1 MTVTGGGAD
10 FLQLSPAAA
19 PVRGLT
25 GWLADAIR
33 AAIID
38 GRLPAGA
45 PLPATRLLA
54 GDLGVSRGV
63 VVEAY
68 QRLADEGL
76 ASGRPG
82 AGTRVL
88 GLSRPAERPPRPG
101 ESRPRPAERDD
112 PALLPQRW
120 RARAEIDLSP
130 GVPDLSG
137 FPRAA
142 WMHAERLVLEQAS
155 VADLGYGDPRG
166 SEGLRTELAG
176 WLARTRG
183 LRADPGDIIIVTGV
197 AQALALLARVLRSR
211 GLLAGAGDEIAVED
225 PGSRGSRDELAYW
238 GLRPVPVPVDEHGL
252 QVDVLARGQ
261 ARAVLLTPAH
271 QFPTGVVLAPRRRR
285 DLLDWAAAADALIV
299 EDDYDA
305 EYRYDRA
312 PVPALQAS
320 APGLVAYAGSTSKT
334 LAPGMRLGWL
344 IPPSRLQADLVE
356 AKHASD
362 LGSPALPQLVLARLI
377 ASGEL
382 EQHIRVV
389 RKRQRTR
396 RDALL
401 RALRSYLP
409 EGRVQGIAAGL
420 HLLVTFPGLAG
431 PDTDLA
437 EAILRAGVLV
447 HPLSWHRQRPG
458 VPGIVLGYAVH
469 TPDQLHEAARRIAQV
484 VALARGLSGR
494 GRPVPLG
501 RRRDALGVGAAVPS
515 GHGPQ
520 LADARRPGHDDQE
533 HAADGREQQGHAER
547 EMTVRAHVG
556 DVDRLTV
563 LQDEDQQEQQD
574 DGEETHR
581 HPEPADP
588 GAPDLVLRQRR
599 SGVRGGGLFRWGR
612 RLAARCQFP
621 GGCCRL
627 RRFGAR
633 RGARP
638 GGGRRRR
645 SVLRFRCHLAPPR

>member
-1 MTVTGGGAD
+1 MTVTAGGAD

-38 GRLPAGA
+38 GRLQAGA

-63 VVEAY
+63 IVEAY

-76 ASGRPG
+76 VSARPG

-88 GLSRPAERPPRPG
+88 GVSRPAPG
-101 ESRPRPAERDD
+101 RRPAEVRPAEVRPGLAGQPG
-112 PALLPQRW
+112 PALLPHRW

-137 FPRAA
+137 FPRTA
-142 WMHAERLVLEQAS
+142 WLRAEKLVLEQAS
-155 VADLGYGDPRG
+155 LADLGYGDPRG
-166 SEGLRTELAG
+166 SQQLRTELAG

-183 LRADPGDIIIVTGV
+183 LRADPDDIIIVTGV
-197 AQALALLARVLRSR
+197 AQALALLARVLRD
-211 GLLAGAGDEIAVED
+211 LGDIAVED
-225 PGSRGSRDELAYW
+225 PGSRGARDELAYW

-252 QVDVLARGQ
+252 RVEALGGL
-261 ARAVLLTPAH
+261 RAVLLTPAH

-285 DLLDWAAAADALIV
+285 DLLDWAAGANALII

-344 IPPSRLQADLVE
+344 IPPGRLHADLVE

-377 ASGEL
+377 ASGDL
-382 EQHIRVV
+382 EQHIRLV
-389 RKRQRTR
+389 RKRQRSR

-401 RALRSYLP
+401 RALREYLP
-409 EGRVQGIAAGL
+409 AALVQGIAAGL
-420 HLLVTFPGLAG
+420 HLLIMFPGRAG
-431 PDTDLA
+431 PDAELA
-437 EAILRAGVLV
+437 EAVLRAGVLV
-447 HPLSWHRQRPG
+447 QPLSWHRHRPG
-458 VPGIVLGYAVH
+458 VPGIVLGYAAH
-469 TPDQLHEAARRIAQV
+469 TPDQLREAARRIAQV
-484 VALARGLSGR
+484 LSG
-494 GRPVPLG
+494 
-501 RRRDALGVGAAVPS
+501 
-515 GHGPQ
+515 
-520 LADARRPGHDDQE
+520 
-533 HAADGREQQGHAER
+533 
-547 EMTVRAHVG
+547 
-556 DVDRLTV
+556 
-563 LQDEDQQEQQD
+563 
-574 DGEETHR
+574 
-581 HPEPADP
+581 
-588 GAPDLVLRQRR
+588 
-599 SGVRGGGLFRWGR
+599 
-612 RLAARCQFP
+612 
-621 GGCCRL
+621 
-627 RRFGAR
+627 
-633 RGARP
+633 
-638 GGGRRRR
+638 
-645 SVLRFRCHLAPPR
+645 

>member
-1 MTVTGGGAD
+1 MTITGGGAD

-25 GWLADAIR
+25 GWLAEAIR

-76 ASGRPG
+76 VSARSR

-88 GLSRPAERPPRPG
+88 GVCRPAEPRSRPAEPWPAEPW
-101 ESRPRPAERDD
+101 PAERAD

-120 RARAEIDLSP
+120 RAQAEIDLSP

-142 WMHAERLVLEQAS
+142 WMRAERLVLEQAS

-166 SEGLRTELAG
+166 SQWLRTELTG

-183 LRADPGDIIIVTGV
+183 LRLDPGDIIIVTGV
-197 AQALALLARVLRSR
+197 AQALALLARVLRAR
-211 GLLAGAGDEIAVED
+211 ALLAGAGDEIAVED

-252 QVDVLARGQ
+252 QVDELARGE

-285 DLLDWAAAADALIV
+285 DLLDWAAAADALII

-344 IPPSRLQADLVE
+344 IPPSRLHADLVE

-389 RKRQRTR
+389 RKRQRSR

-401 RALRSYLP
+401 RALREHLP
-409 EGRVQGIAAGL
+409 AARVQGIAAGL
-420 HLLVTFPGLAG
+420 HLLITFPGLAG

-458 VPGIVLGYAVH
+458 VPGIVLGYAAH
-469 TPDQLHEAARRIAQV
+469 TPDQLHEAMRRIAQV
-484 VALARGLSGR
+484 VASAG
-494 GRPVPLG
+494 
-501 RRRDALGVGAAVPS
+501 
-515 GHGPQ
+515 GP
-520 LADARRPGHDDQE
+520 
-533 HAADGREQQGHAER
+533 
-547 EMTVRAHVG
+547 
-556 DVDRLTV
+556 
-563 LQDEDQQEQQD
+563 
-574 DGEETHR
+574 
-581 HPEPADP
+581 
-588 GAPDLVLRQRR
+588 
-599 SGVRGGGLFRWGR
+599 
-612 RLAARCQFP
+612 
-621 GGCCRL
+621 
-627 RRFGAR
+627 
-633 RGARP
+633 
-638 GGGRRRR
+638 
-645 SVLRFRCHLAPPR
+645 

>member
-1 MTVTGGGAD
+1 MTVTADGAD
-10 FLQLSPAAA
+10 FLQLNPTAA

-38 GRLPAGA
+38 GRLQAGA

-63 VVEAY
+63 IVEAY

-76 ASGRPG
+76 VSARPG

-88 GLSRPAERPPRPG
+88 GISRRPAPAERPG
-101 ESRPRPAERDD
+101 L
-112 PALLPQRW
+112 ALLPQRW

-137 FPRAA
+137 FPRVA
-142 WMHAERLVLEQAS
+142 WLRAEKLVLEQAS

-166 SEGLRTELAG
+166 SQWLRTELAG

-183 LRADPGDIIIVTGV
+183 LRADPDDIIVVTGV
-197 AQALALLARVLRSR
+197 AQALALLAQVLRARAVS
-211 GLLAGAGDEIAVED
+211 EIAVED

-238 GLRPVPVPVDEHGL
+238 GLRSVPVPVDEHGL
-252 QVDVLARGQ
+252 QVDDLARSGL
-261 ARAVLLTPAH
+261 RAVLLTPAH

-285 DLLDWAAAADALIV
+285 DLMDWAAGADALII

-344 IPPSRLQADLVE
+344 IPPSRLHANLVE

-382 EQHIRVV
+382 EQHIRLV
-389 RKRQRTR
+389 RKRQRSR

-401 RALRSYLP
+401 RALHEHLP
-409 EGRVQGIAAGL
+409 AARVQGIAAGL
-420 HLLVTFPGLAG
+420 HLLITFPGRTG

-447 HPLSWHRQRPG
+447 HPLSWHRHRPG
-458 VPGIVLGYAVH
+458 VPGIVLGYAAH
-469 TPDQLHEAARRIAQV
+469 TPDQLREAVRRIT
-484 VALARGLSGR
+484 R
-494 GRPVPLG
+494 
-501 RRRDALGVGAAVPS
+501 
-515 GHGPQ
+515 
-520 LADARRPGHDDQE
+520 
-533 HAADGREQQGHAER
+533 
-547 EMTVRAHVG
+547 
-556 DVDRLTV
+556 V
-563 LQDEDQQEQQD
+563 L
-574 DGEETHR
+574 
-581 HPEPADP
+581 
-588 GAPDLVLRQRR
+588 
-599 SGVRGGGLFRWGR
+599 
-612 RLAARCQFP
+612 
-621 GGCCRL
+621 
-627 RRFGAR
+627 
-633 RGARP
+633 
-638 GGGRRRR
+638 
-645 SVLRFRCHLAPPR
+645 